1 MANRFKFTLGKK
13 IYVFVCLTVFI
24 ASFGAAM
31 LTYVI
36 NARQIDGYYKNL
48 TLHAAQNF
56 ATLID
61 ADYFARLR
69 KTLEADE
76 FQALHAVAEENQ
88 DSDIIVDYLKEKGLW
103 KEFEKNQAVLLS
115 YLRSME
121 DIKYLYIVAM
131 GGPEATQDMFLMA
144 DGEDLIADIG
154 HYDERETDLYGVDAS
169 KVIPP
174 TISNGDW
181 GWLCSAFVPVYGKG
195 GRLVCQI
202 GCDVGMDDIMSA
214 RRTFLLYAV
223 LSSVGFTIL
232 VLIGAIILLNAIAI
246 RPLGAITKQMK
257 NFSPASDKDYKKAGV
272 IDLDIKSR
280 DEIGDIY
287 SEIRSM
293 QIRIMDYLSD
303 IKEITDEKEKAQ
315 NDARDKEKELGE
327 VSREAYRDPLTNVG
341 SKAAYVKKIAEF
353 NELAKTPDAKFAIV
367 MIDVNFLK
375 SVNDA
380 YGHSAGDNYL
390 KGCCKMICQVY
401 KHSPIFRIG
410 GDEFVAMLTGEDYE
424 ARLDK
429 MKEIKQAFEESFSH
443 TDVEPWER
451 YSAAFGMAEFASD
464 DSTYEMVFKRAD
476 KAMYR
481 YKSEFKKSHDI
492 PDSKR

>member
-13 IYVFVCLTVFI
+13 VYIFVGLTVFL
-24 ASFGAAM
+24 AAFGAAT
-31 LTYVI
+31 LSYAI
-36 NARQIDGYYKNL
+36 NARQIDDYYKKL
-48 TLHAAQNF
+48 TLHCARNF
-56 ATLID
+56 STLID
-61 ADYFARLR
+61 ADFFARLR
-69 KTLEADE
+69 KTLETDE
-76 FQALHAVAEENQ
+76 FQELHAVAEESENPE
-88 DSDIIVDYLKEKGLW
+88 IIVNYLKEKDLW
-103 KEFEKNQAVLLS
+103 KDFEKNQAVLLN
-115 YLRSME
+115 YLRSTE

-202 GCDVGMDDIMSA
+202 GCDVGMDDIMRE
-214 RRTFLLYAV
+214 RREFLFYVV
-223 LSSVGFTIL
+223 LSAVGFTIL
-232 VLIGAIILLNAIAI
+232 VLVAAIILLNVIAI
-246 RPLGAITKQMK
+246 RPLGAITKEMK
-257 NFSPASDKDYKKAGV
+257 NFSPASDKDYQKAGV
-272 IDLDIKSR
+272 INLDIKSR

-303 IKEITDEKEKAQ
+303 IKEITDEKERAE
-315 NDARDKEKELGE
+315 NDAKDKEKELGE

-341 SKAAYVKKIAEF
+341 SKAAYVKKIAEL
-353 NELAKTPDAKFAIV
+353 NELAKKPDAKFAIV

-375 SVNDA
+375 SVNDS

-390 KGCCKMICQVY
+390 KGCCKLICEVY
-401 KHSPIFRIG
+401 KHSPVYRIG
-410 GDEFVAMLTGEDYE
+410 GDEFVAMLTGEDYD
-424 ARLDK
+424 ARHDRI
-429 MKEIKQAFEESFSH
+429 KEIKEVFEKSFSR

-464 DSTYEMVFKRAD
+464 DSTFEMVFKRAD
-476 KAMYR
+476 KAMYK
-481 YKSEFKKSHDI
+481 YKAEFKKAHNI